1 MTNKA
6 FRDEIIHGA
15 GWFAGWNRR
24 ESERVLD
31 CALAAWPA
39 ANSPLLRSPAKLRR
53 QLRQS
58 MLERHHAQY
67 GFSPLALL
75 LIGAIVNFLI
85 NWFFNDPEH
94 RGELLQTFAARDAR

>member
-6 FRDEIIHGA
+6 FRDEIIRGA
-15 GWFAGWNRR
+15 GWLAHWNRQQ
-24 ESERVLD
+24 SERVVD

-39 ANSPLLRSPAKLRR
+39 ADSPLLRSPGKLRA
-53 QLRQS
+53 QLGQA
-58 MLERHHAQY
+58 MLERHRAEY

-94 RGELLQTFAARDAR
+94 RGRLLQAFAARGAR